1 MEKVKI
7 SKGRFGG
14 NVVKVNFQLEFN
26 VNENSNMTP
35 KQVKDMIDDMDRTD
49 LGEIVL
55 NYLKTGMINEAGIST
70 KKLLDLKGNFGE
82 YPIKVKLKDRL
93 FDIDLAQDYFSK
105 TLLLDNDV
113 FLSALFYFTP
123 YQIMD
128 PNKTLKL
135 IKNSF
140 R

>member
-26 VNENSNMTP
+26 VNENSNITP

-55 NYLKTGMINEAGIST
+55 NYLKWCEVET
-70 KKLLDLKGNFGE
+70 
-82 YPIKVKLKDRL
+82 
-93 FDIDLAQDYFSK
+93 DIDDIFE
-105 TLLLDNDV
+105 D
-113 FLSALFYFTP
+113 
-123 YQIMD
+123 
-128 PNKTLKL
+128 
-135 IKNSF
+135 
-140 R
+140 

>member
-55 NYLKTGMINEAGIST
+55 NYLKWCEVET
-70 KKLLDLKGNFGE
+70 
-82 YPIKVKLKDRL
+82 
-93 FDIDLAQDYFSK
+93 DIDDIFE
-105 TLLLDNDV
+105 D
-113 FLSALFYFTP
+113 
-123 YQIMD
+123 
-128 PNKTLKL
+128 
-135 IKNSF
+135 
-140 R
+140 